1 MTFPFQGAEQQQ
13 AKSVC
18 FPFSIRA
25 GITPHALMTTTLLIG
40 VRHRTMQM
48 ERTTLMEIVI

>member
-13 AKSVC
+13 AKCVC
-18 FPFSIRA
+18 FPLSIRA
-25 GITPHALMTTTLLIG
+25 GITLHAQMTTTLLIG

-48 ERTTLMEIVI
+48 ERTTRMEIVI